1 MGLRGALFML
11 LILFLLSVASPILTS
26 ARAES
31 YIPFPPYHVE
41 PINKVLYP
49 RLAAPKFTRP
59 GDSFTIF
66 LAGSYEVDSVSAFDD
81 VRGLSFSLDIV
92 NIGSITDS
100 REGAVVTE
108 ITSIGVNVPGDA
120 AEGLYDIIIS
130 TSFGTFREPNALVVV
145 KELPDTYVIG
155 HISDTHLG
163 GWGGKY
169 IEAYANFD
177 KAIYSLEALGVD
189 IIVCSG
195 DFIEQ
200 NKEAGIK
207 HIYNILSKLAVPFTT
222 TLGNTDYTF
231 NTKGIYLI
239 EKYFAPD
246 SSLVDMGNAIII
258 NIDAETGDITE
269 DVVYNWI
276 RDTLSFYSGV
286 NLKILNSHYPNWDPN
301 VVSSR
306 FIDFFKSMN
315 EQFGISLFL
324 NGHIHRNTKKVSET
338 TGILTIT
345 TTSTETSSEF
355 LGFRLIYGYSDGS
368 VSAPDNAIYNLENMY
383 VEYAQDNFFTA
394 SGQSV
399 VVHNGLDYAINLTLY
414 FKVLDIGKD
423 LLLNGSP
430 VTSGVFAFYNDD
442 SKYKTLVMNVSIPPG
457 SHIIY
462 IVSQGV
468 DDKAPTAKVVIDT
481 FKQYYYFKISA
492 SDDGTGVA
500 KIDVYYSTDNSTW
513 RECKYVV
520 IDSWPYPTVPRELE
534 GFYYKIVLTDYS
546 GNSNT
551 IYGLYGSLSKPS
563 GGGGEEQ
570 PPSGLG
576 SMTMII
582 AAGVVAALVVVL
594 VYLFRRRK

>member
-1 MGLRGALFML
+1 MGLRAPL
-11 LILFLLSVASPILTS
+11 LILLMSFTLSVAFPVFTS
-26 ARAES
+26 VKADS

-41 PINKVLYP
+41 PINKILYP

-59 GDSFTIF
+59 GGSFMIF
-66 LAGSYEVDSVSAFDD
+66 LAGSFEVSSVSIFDD
-81 VRGLSFSLDIV
+81 VRGLSFSLDIANV
-92 NIGSITDS
+92 APLTDS

-108 ITSIGVNVPGDA
+108 MTSIYVNVPGDA
-120 AEGLYDIIIS
+120 AEGLYDIIVS
-130 TSFGTFREPNALVVV
+130 TASGTLREPNALVVV
-145 KELPDTYVIG
+145 KEFPDTYVIG

-207 HIYNILSKLAVPFTT
+207 HIYDILSKLAVPFTT
-222 TLGNTDYTF
+222 ALGNTDYTF

-258 NIDAETGDITE
+258 NIDAETGDIAE

-276 RDTLSFYSGV
+276 RDTLSFYSDV

-315 EQFGISLFL
+315 DQFGISLFL
-324 NGHIHRNTKKVSET
+324 NGHIHRNTKKVSDT

-345 TTSTETSSEF
+345 TTSTEISSEF
-355 LGFRLIYGYSDGS
+355 LGFRLIYGSSDGS
-368 VSAPDNAIYNLENMY
+368 VSAPDDAIYNLENMY
-383 VEYAQDNFFTA
+383 VKYAQDNFFAA

-399 VVHNGLDYAINLTLY
+399 VVHNDLDYAINLTLY
-414 FKVLDIGKD
+414 FKVLDTGQD

-430 VTSGVFAFYNDD
+430 VTTGVFAFSDD
-442 SKYKTLVMNVSIPPG
+442 GSKYKTLVLDVSVPPG
-457 SHIIY
+457 SHSVY
-462 IVSQGV
+462 VVSQGV
-468 DDKAPTAKVVIDT
+468 DDEAPTAKVVIDT

-492 SDDGTGVA
+492 SDEGTGVA
-500 KIDVYYSTDNSTW
+500 KIDVYYSIDNSTW
-513 RECKYVV
+513 KECKYVV
-520 IDSWPYPTVPRELE
+520 IDSWPYPTAPRELE
-534 GFYYKIVLTDYS
+534 GFYYKIILTDYS
-546 GNSNT
+546 GNRNT
-551 IYGLYGSLSKPS
+551 IYGLYGSPSKPS
-563 GGGGEEQ
+563 GGGGGEQ
-570 PPSGLG
+570 PPGGVAST
-576 SMTMII
+576 TMIF
-582 AAGVVAALVVVL
+582 AVGAVTVLVVVL